1 MEFIIEKKPFLNE
14 LRKIQEITEKNPIIP
29 IASCVQI
36 EAKKKSLIISATN
49 FEVGLIIEQ
58 KAKVE
63 REGKIV
69 IDARKVYEIIKEMPE
84 GDICLNKKDT
94 GWIEISHNHK
104 IVFNVPGLSEEEFP
118 PIETEEKIKFL
129 NINAKN
135 VFELIKGTIYATSED
150 KTRDSLRGIL
160 VEKQKKGIRMV
171 ATDGHRLALAD
182 RVFLMD
188 EEQVIQKSVII
199 PKRGAR
205 EIKRLIEEK
214 EKEESVKIGVG
225 DKSLVIKG
233 EEETIVI
240 RLIEGEFPNYK
251 KVIPT
256 NNKNHVVIKT
266 RELEGSLRRVAL
278 LAEEETKSV
287 RFTIGSGIITI
298 SAKSIGLG
306 DAREERPTEYIGE
319 EIEFGLN
326 SKYILDVLN
335 TIEGEEVEMEILDGK
350 TPVLIKEKGKE
361 CTIAVIMP
369 MIL

>member
-1 MEFIIEKKPFLNE
+1 MEFIIEKKSFLNE
-14 LRKIQEITEKNPIIP
+14 LRKIQEVAEKNPIIP
-29 IASCVQI
+29 IVSCVQI

-58 KAKVE
+58 KAKVN

-84 GDICLNKKDT
+84 GEICLNKKDT

-118 PIETEEKIKFL
+118 PIETEEGIKFFT
-129 NINAKN
+129 INAKN
-135 VFELIKGTIYATSED
+135 VFELIKGTIYAISED

-182 RVFLMD
+182 RVFSMD
-188 EEQVIQKSVII
+188 EEQIIQKSVII

-205 EIKRLIEEK
+205 EIKRLLE

-233 EEETIVI
+233 GEETVVI

-256 NNKNHVVIKT
+256 NNNNRVVIKT
-266 RELEGSLRRVAL
+266 RELEESLRRVSL
-278 LAEEETKSV
+278 LAEEETKLV
-287 RFTIGSGIITI
+287 RFTIKSGTI
-298 SAKSIGLG
+298 AVSAKSIGFG
-306 DAREERPTEYIGE
+306 DAREEKHIEYIGE
-319 EIEFGLN
+319 DIEIGLN
-326 SKYILDVLN
+326 SRYVLDVLS
-335 TIEGEEVEMEILDGK
+335 TIEGEEVELEILDGK
-350 TPVLIKEKGKE
+350 TPVLIKEKGKD